1 MIYRTNIT
9 QKGQLTI
16 PKSIRDELQLKPNI
30 QVIIS
35 YENQVLKIRPSQ
47 TILNIADTLKPQRV
61 VSALE
66 LRKKMSQSYGKR

>member
-47 TILNIADTLKPQRV
+47 TILNIADTFKPQRV

-66 LRKKMSQSYGKR
+66 LRKKMSQSYG

>member
-1 MIYRTNIT
+1 MLYRTNIT

-35 YENQVLKIRPSQ
+35 YENKVLKIRPSQ
-47 TILNIADTLKPQRV
+47 TILDIAGTFKPKKI
-61 VSALE
+61 VSALS
-66 LRKKMSQSYGKR
+66 LRAKMENAYGKR